1 MNATAQRHSATD
13 RLIPHAVCDLTAA
26 IGRPS
31 ILCRHAPANDD
42 FSIQD
47 PDIWLTA
54 ASTPA

>member
-13 RLIPHAVCDLTAA
+13 RLILHAVCDLTA

-31 ILCRHAPANDD
+31 IQCRHAPANDD

-47 PDIWLTA
+47 PDVWPTA
-54 ASTPA
+54 ASIPA